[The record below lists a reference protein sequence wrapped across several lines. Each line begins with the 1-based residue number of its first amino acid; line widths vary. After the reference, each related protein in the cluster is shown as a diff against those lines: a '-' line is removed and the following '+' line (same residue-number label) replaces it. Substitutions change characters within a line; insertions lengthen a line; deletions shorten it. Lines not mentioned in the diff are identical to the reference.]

1 MKYVGV
7 DGCPDGWLAVEYE
20 EATFRAAEQYDDI
33 EAIWDVHDDA
43 ELVLID
49 VPIGLRETDNT
60 LRPCDAAARRVLGS
74 PRSRSVFPT
83 PIRAVLEADSYEE
96 ARGIQE
102 EKTGGSV
109 GAQTWGISNK
119 IRELDEFMLSNLSE
133 VMGTVREAH
142 PEVCF
147 WALNNGQSTSHSKT
161 GVPVA
166 AFWERVEILE
176 KIDEEILG
184 DIRNAGIE
192 LESKAKNDDL
202 LDAFGLAIT
211 GSPLT
216 DPVKSLPRDPPEND
230 NGDLKG
236 LPMEMVYA
244 EFSK

>member
-1 MKYVGV
+1 VGV

-20 EATFRAAEQYDDI
+20 EATFRAVKQYDDI
-33 EAIWDVHDDA
+33 EAIRDIHDDA

-60 LRPCDAAARRVLGS
+60 PRPCDAAARRVLGS
-74 PRSRSVFPT
+74 PRSSSVFPT

-96 ARGIQE
+96 ARRIQE
-102 EKTGGSV
+102 DKTGGSL

-119 IRELDEFMLSNLSE
+119 IRELDEFMLSNQSE
-133 VMGTVREAH
+133 VEGTIREAH
-142 PEVCF
+142 PVVCF
-147 WALNNGQSTSHSKT
+147 WALNDRQSTRYSKT

-176 KIDEEILG
+176 RVDGGILG
-184 DIRNAGIE
+184 DIRSAGRE

-202 LDAFGLAIT
+202 LDAFVLAIT

-216 DPVKSLPRDPPEND
+216 DSVKSLPRDPPEND
-230 NGDLKG
+230 NGDPKG

>member
-43 ELVLID
+43 ELILIN

-60 LRPCDAAARRVLGS
+60 PRPCDAAARRVLGS

-83 PIRAVLEADSYEE
+83 PVRGVLDAESYEE
-96 ARGIQE
+96 ARRIQE
-102 EKTGGSV
+102 ENTGGSV

-119 IRELDEFMLSNLSE
+119 IRELDEFMLSNQSKVE
-133 VMGTVREAH
+133 GTIREAY
-142 PEVCF
+142 PEICF
-147 WALNNGQSTSHSKT
+147 WALNDERSTRYSKT
-161 GVPVA
+161 GVPVG

-176 KIDEEILG
+176 KIDEEILS
-184 DIRNAGIE
+184 DIRSAGRG

-202 LDAFGLAIT
+202 LDAFVLAIT
-211 GSPLT
+211 GSSLT
-216 DPVKSLPRDPPEND
+216 DPVKFSPGEPPEND
-230 NGDLKG
+230 DGDPKD
-236 LPMEMVYA
+236 LPMEMAYA